1 MIALIE
7 GTVYEKTVN
16 EVLLMTG
23 GGVAYR
29 LLCSMN
35 TIASVPSSGH
45 ECTLYT
51 HLIIRDDSMELFGF
65 VSREEKDLFLDL
77 VGVSGVGPKS
87 AIGILGSLPL
97 PDLRLAI
104 LTGDVGMLSRAQGIG
119 KKTAQRI
126 SLELKDK
133 LSKDA
138 LSMDSA
144 PGTYAASDIDSPAQD
159 MLSEAILALKTLGYS
174 PVEAADAIKNV
185 KDQAETSDELIK
197 QALRYMAQKQ

>member
-7 GTVYEKTVN
+7 GTVYEKNVN
-16 EVLLMTG
+16 EVLLMTS
-23 GGVAYR
+23 GVAYR

-35 TIASVPSSGH
+35 TIASVPSAGQV
-45 ECTLYT
+45 CTLYS
-51 HLIIRDDSMELFGF
+51 HLIIRDDAMELYGF
-65 VSREEKDLFLDL
+65 ISREERNLFLDL
-77 VGVSGVGPKS
+77 IGVSGVGPKS

-97 PDLRLAI
+97 QDLRLAI
-104 LTGDVGMLSRAQGIG
+104 LTGDAALLSRAQGIG

-138 LSMDSA
+138 LASNASSDAYIVAEMDA
-144 PGTYAASDIDSPAQD
+144 AASDI
-159 MLSEAILALKTLGYS
+159 LSEAILALKTLGYS

-197 QALRYMAQKQ
+197 QALRFMAQKQ

>member
-23 GGVAYR
+23 GVAFR
-29 LLCSMN
+29 LLCSFN
-35 TIASVPSSGH
+35 TLASVPPAGQ
-45 ECTLYT
+45 ECALYT
-51 HLIIRDDSMELFGF
+51 HLVVREDALELYGFLTRDE
-65 VSREEKDLFLDL
+65 RELFLDL
-77 VGVSGVGPKS
+77 IGVSGVGPKS
-87 AIGILGSLPL
+87 ALGVLGSLPL
-97 PDLRLAI
+97 QDLRLAI
-104 LTGDVGMLSRAQGIG
+104 LTGDVSMLSRAQGVG

-138 LSMDSA
+138 LSSDTAAGAFAAMETDSA
-144 PGTYAASDIDSPAQD
+144 AKD
-159 MLSEAILALKTLGYS
+159 MLSEAMLALKSLGYS

-185 KDQAETSDELIK
+185 KSQAETPDELIK

>member
-23 GGVAYR
+23 GVAYR

-35 TIASVPSSGH
+35 TIASVPSSGQP
-45 ECTLYT
+45 CALYT
-51 HLIIRDDSMELFGF
+51 HLIIRDETMELYGF
-65 VSREEKDLFLDL
+65 LSRDEHNLFLDL
-77 VGVSGVGPKS
+77 IGVSGVGPKS
-87 AIGILGSLPL
+87 AIGVLGSLPL
-97 PDLRLAI
+97 QDLRLAI
-104 LTGDVGMLSRAQGIG
+104 LTGDVDMLSRAQGIG

-126 SLELKDK
+126 TLELRDK

-138 LSMDSA
+138 LSSDAASA
-144 PGTYAASDIDSPAQD
+144 AYAAMETDTAAKD
-159 MLSEAILALKTLGYS
+159 MLSEAMLALKTLGYS
-174 PVEAADAIKNV
+174 PMEAADAIKNV
-185 KDQAETSDELIK
+185 KGDAGTSDELIK

>member
-7 GTVYEKTVN
+7 GTVYEKSVN
-16 EVLLMTG
+16 EVLLMT

-35 TIASVPSSGH
+35 TIASVPPAGQP
-45 ECTLYT
+45 CALYT
-51 HLIIRDDSMELFGF
+51 HLIIREDTMELFGF
-65 VSREEKDLFLDL
+65 LTRDERSLFLDL
-77 VGVSGVGPKS
+77 IGVSGVGPKS

-97 PDLRLAI
+97 QDLRLAI
-104 LTGDVGMLSRAQGIG
+104 LTGDVALLSRAQGIG

-138 LSMDSA
+138 LSSDSA
-144 PGTYAASDIDSPAQD
+144 SAAYAALEMDTAAKDL
-159 MLSEAILALKTLGYS
+159 LSEAMLALKTLGYS
-174 PVEAADAIKNV
+174 PMEAADAIKNV
-185 KDQAETSDELIK
+185 KDKADTPDELIK